1 MAKKDN
7 TPSGENPHEHNVKI
21 AIEDILGGKTKV
33 RKSKKSPDDIRRG
46 LFTQVIFALEMVEN
60 REVLLAE
67 DFNLNLADYNDMY
80 HQAIDGLLGMMYTQ
94 GQLNVIQWYLS
105 DRIDEEGGVTAL
117 TDPKGNPVYLQ
128 TPADLYEFLKII
140 K

>member
-1 MAKKDN
+1 
-7 TPSGENPHEHNVKI
+7 
-21 AIEDILGGKTKV
+21 
-33 RKSKKSPDDIRRG
+33 
-46 LFTQVIFALEMVEN
+46 MVEN

-67 DFNLNLADYNDMY
+67 DFNINLADYNDMY